1 MIELLVL
8 CRYFFPENKIGAV
21 RTTKFVKYLSRTG
34 KYKITVVT
42 VMPHG
47 VDCPDYEVTEQ
58 GVEIYRISTGK
69 IASFFHFKKK
79 DAGAAHTSAVAVQGA
94 RRGLKGILIGYA
106 FRFRIFLENCA
117 IHSGAKRLI
126 REKDSE
132 FDVVF
137 STYNTEFGHNIA
149 RWYKKRHKN
158 TKWIADFRDSVWI
171 YSSTQ
176 KEIKKA
182 KCFAKETAKSCD
194 FITAVTDG
202 ILQTH
207 AEDFGSRESQVVYN
221 GYDAEDTKLG
231 APVEDGVLRMVYA
244 GDLYAGKRDLSPLFK
259 ALHYLGEQKRIDV
272 SKVEVIYAGNS
283 GGVFLHQLKDYK
295 EIPYVNKGF
304 IPREEALKLQQESQI
319 LILASWCHKGDKQT
333 LSGKF
338 FEYLGS
344 SRPILCV
351 LSGEESGSLLSS
363 MINSNQLG
371 FCYENA
377 AHETDFPALCDFI
390 EKQYIS
396 VINTKNTDFNPNKDF
411 IERFEYKNLSNEVDK
426 IIATLLKK

>member
-1 MIELLVL
+1 MIKLLVL
-8 CRYFFPENKIGAV
+8 CRYFYPENKIGAI

-34 KYKITVVT
+34 KYKITVIT
-42 VMPHG
+42 AKPQS
-47 VDCPDYEVTEQ
+47 VDCPMYEVAEN
-58 GVEIYRISTGK
+58 GVKVYRIGTGK
-69 IASFFHFKKK
+69 LAKLLHFRKKGT
-79 DAGAAHTSAVAVQGA
+79 GAAHSSAVAVSGA
-94 RRGLKGILIGYA
+94 KKNLKSILIDGA
-106 FRFRIFLENCA
+106 FRFRLFLENRA
-117 IHSGAKRLI
+117 IHSVAKRLL
-126 REKDSE
+126 RKKNSK

-137 STYNTEFGHNIA
+137 STYNTEFGHNVA
-149 RWYKKRHKN
+149 RWYKKKNKN

-182 KCFAKETAKSCD
+182 KRFAKQTADTCD

-207 AEDFGSRESQVVYN
+207 SDDFGERESKVVYN
-221 GYDAEDTKLG
+221 GYDAEDIKIGT
-231 APVEDGVLRMVYA
+231 PREDGVLRMVYA
-244 GDLYAGKRDLSPLFK
+244 GDLYAGKRDLSPIFK
-259 ALHYLGEQKRIDV
+259 ALHELGEQKRIDL
-272 SKVEVIYAGNS
+272 SNVEVVYAGNS

-390 EKQYIS
+390 EKQYAS

-411 IERFEYKNLSNEVDK
+411 IERFEYKNLSNEVDE